1 MKILINYFKR
11 RPKDMA
17 RNRVKIQQQLEGCR
31 ALLKEA
37 VNKVDEAYAD
47 VTSTLEQRAAL
58 EATVKDLK
66 NRVEKYEN
74 DLKELDDEA
83 AKNFEL
89 ENSIRNA
96 RNSGDEKIEAK
107 AELIRAAMKKEKVSQ
122 RVLNS
127 LGEGSGNGNG
137 ENLLPTT
144 LMTELVTAPFAVNPL
159 RGISTM
165 TNITNLEIPKLA
177 FTLDDDDFLTSNSAT
192 AKEMKL
198 SASKIK
204 FERKDFRVY
213 ADITDAVLRG
223 SNVNLVGYVENALR
237 SGMAKKEKKLAF
249 AVGTSNPETSFYNKT
264 GSSYDITAITK
275 ESKYLAIKAALADLE
290 DDYADKAK
298 IVMRRSDYFDIIE
311 ALANGNATLYQAQP
325 ESVLGAPVIFCDLAT
340 IPVVGDFS
348 YSHFNYDLDATYESD
363 KNIRTG
369 ITSFVLT
376 GYLDHKIKMKSAFR
390 LALVQGE

>member
-1 MKILINYFKR
+1 
-11 RPKDMA
+11 MA

-37 VNKVDEAYAD
+37 VNKVDAAYAD

-58 EATVKDLK
+58 EAIVKDLK

-107 AELIRAAMKKEKVSQ
+107 AELIRATMKKEKVSQ

-144 LMTELVTAPFAVNPL
+144 LMTELVTEPFAVNPL
-159 RGISTM
+159 RGVSTM

-177 FTLDDDDFLTSNSAT
+177 FTLDDDDFLTSNSET

-264 GSSYDITAITK
+264 GSNYDITAITK

-311 ALANGNATLYQAQP
+311 ALANGNASLYQAQP

>member
-1 MKILINYFKR
+1 
-11 RPKDMA
+11 MA

-107 AELIRAAMKKEKVSQ
+107 AELIRATMKKEKVGQ
-122 RVLNS
+122 RVLNA
-127 LGEGSGNGNG
+127 LGEGSGAGNG

-144 LMTELVTAPFAVNPL
+144 LMTELVTEPFAVNPL

-177 FTLDDDDFLTSNSAT
+177 FTLDDDDFLTSNSQT

-264 GSSYDITAITK
+264 NSNYDITAITK

-311 ALANGNATLYQAQP
+311 ALANGNTSLYQAQP

>member
-1 MKILINYFKR
+1 
-11 RPKDMA
+11 MA

-37 VNKVDEAYAD
+37 VNKVDAAYAD

-96 RNSGDEKIEAK
+96 RNSGNEKIEAK
-107 AELIRAAMKKEKVSQ
+107 AELIRATMKKEKVSQ

-144 LMTELVTAPFAVNPL
+144 LMTELVTEPFAVNPL
-159 RGISTM
+159 RGVSTM

-177 FTLDDDDFLTSNSAT
+177 FTLDDDDFLTSNSET

-264 GSSYDITAITK
+264 NSNYDITAITK

>member
-1 MKILINYFKR
+1 
-11 RPKDMA
+11 MA

-37 VNKVDEAYAD
+37 VNKVDAAYAD

-107 AELIRAAMKKEKVSQ
+107 AELIRATMKKEKVSQ

-144 LMTELVTAPFAVNPL
+144 LMTELVCEPFAVNPL

-177 FTLDDDDFLTSNSAT
+177 FTLDDDDFLTSNSET

-264 GSSYDITAITK
+264 GSNYDITAITK

>member
-1 MKILINYFKR
+1 
-11 RPKDMA
+11 MA

-37 VNKVDEAYAD
+37 VNKVDAAYAD

-96 RNSGDEKIEAK
+96 RNSGNEKIEAK

-144 LMTELVTAPFAVNPL
+144 LMTELVTEPFAVNPL
-159 RGISTM
+159 RGVSTM

-177 FTLDDDDFLTSNSAT
+177 FTLDDDDFLTSNSET

-264 GSSYDITAITK
+264 GSNYDITAITK

-311 ALANGNATLYQAQP
+311 ALANGNASLYQAQP

>member
-1 MKILINYFKR
+1 
-11 RPKDMA
+11 MA

-37 VNKVDEAYAD
+37 VNKVDAAYAD

-107 AELIRAAMKKEKVSQ
+107 AELIRATMKKEKVGQ
-122 RVLNS
+122 RVLNA
-127 LGEGSGNGNG
+127 LGEGSGAGNG

-144 LMTELVTAPFAVNPL
+144 LMTELVTEPFAVNPL
-159 RGISTM
+159 RGVSTM

-177 FTLDDDDFLTSNSAT
+177 FTLEDDDFLTSNSAT

-264 GSSYDITAITK
+264 NSNYDITAITK

-311 ALANGNATLYQAQP
+311 ALANGNASLYQAQP

-340 IPVVGDFS
+340 IPVIGDFS

>member
-1 MKILINYFKR
+1 
-11 RPKDMA
+11 MA

-37 VNKVDEAYAD
+37 VNKVDAAYAD

-107 AELIRAAMKKEKVSQ
+107 AELIRATMKKEKVGQ
-122 RVLNS
+122 RVLNA
-127 LGEGSGNGNG
+127 LGEGAGLGNG

-144 LMTELVTAPFAVNPL
+144 LMTELVTEPFAVNPL
-159 RGISTM
+159 RGVSTM

-177 FTLDDDDFLTSNSAT
+177 FTLDDDDFLTSNSQT

-249 AVGTSNPETSFYNKT
+249 AVGTTNPETSFYNKT
-264 GSSYDITAITK
+264 GSNYDITAITK

-311 ALANGNATLYQAQP
+311 ALANGNASLYQAQP

>member
-1 MKILINYFKR
+1 
-11 RPKDMA
+11 MA

-37 VNKVDEAYAD
+37 VNKVDAAYAD

-96 RNSGDEKIEAK
+96 RNSGNEKIEAK
-107 AELIRAAMKKEKVSQ
+107 AELIRATMKKEKVGQ
-122 RVLNS
+122 RVLNA
-127 LGEGSGNGNG
+127 LGEGSGAGNG

-144 LMTELVTAPFAVNPL
+144 LMTELVTEPFAVNPL
-159 RGISTM
+159 RGVSTM

-177 FTLDDDDFLTSNSAT
+177 FTLDDDDFLTSNSQT

-264 GSSYDITAITK
+264 NSNYDITAITK

>member
-1 MKILINYFKR
+1 
-11 RPKDMA
+11 MA

-37 VNKVDEAYAD
+37 VNKVDAAYAD

-144 LMTELVTAPFAVNPL
+144 LMTELVTEPFAVNPL

-177 FTLDDDDFLTSNSAT
+177 FTLDDDDFLTSNSQT

-249 AVGTSNPETSFYNKT
+249 AVGTTNPETSFYNKT
-264 GSSYDITAITK
+264 NSNYDITAITK

-311 ALANGNATLYQAQP
+311 ALANGNASLYQAQP

>member
-1 MKILINYFKR
+1 
-11 RPKDMA
+11 MA

-107 AELIRAAMKKEKVSQ
+107 AELIRATMKKEKVSQ

-144 LMTELVTAPFAVNPL
+144 LMTELVTEPFAVNPL
-159 RGISTM
+159 RGVSTM

-177 FTLDDDDFLTSNSAT
+177 FTLDDDDFLTSNSET

-249 AVGTSNPETSFYNKT
+249 AVGTTNPETSFYNKT
-264 GSSYDITAITK
+264 NSNYDITAITK

-311 ALANGNATLYQAQP
+311 ALANGNASLYQAQP

>member
-1 MKILINYFKR
+1 
-11 RPKDMA
+11 MA
-17 RNRVKIQQQLEGCR
+17 KNRFKIQQQLEGTR
-31 ALLKEA
+31 ASLKEA
-37 VNKVDEAYAD
+37 VNKVDAAYAD

-107 AELIRAAMKKEKVSQ
+107 AELIRATMKKEKVGQ
-122 RVLNS
+122 RVLNA
-127 LGEGSGNGNG
+127 LGEGSGAGNG

-144 LMTELVTAPFAVNPL
+144 LMTELVTEPFAVNPL

-177 FTLDDDDFLTSNSAT
+177 FTLDDDDFLTSNSQT

-249 AVGTSNPETSFYNKT
+249 AVGTTNPETSFYNKT
-264 GSSYDITAITK
+264 GSNYDITAITK

-290 DDYADKAK
+290 DDYADNAK
-298 IVMRRSDYFDIIE
+298 IVMRRADYFDIIE
-311 ALANGNATLYQAQP
+311 ALANGNASLYQAQP
-325 ESVLGAPVIFCDLAT
+325 EAVLGAPVIFCDLAT

>member
-1 MKILINYFKR
+1 
-11 RPKDMA
+11 MA

-144 LMTELVTAPFAVNPL
+144 LMTELVTEPFAVNPL
-159 RGISTM
+159 RGVSTM

-177 FTLDDDDFLTSNSAT
+177 FTLDDDDFLTSNSET

-249 AVGTSNPETSFYNKT
+249 AVGTTNPETSFYNKT
-264 GSSYDITAITK
+264 GSNYDITAITK

>member
-1 MKILINYFKR
+1 
-11 RPKDMA
+11 MA

-37 VNKVDEAYAD
+37 VNKVDAAYAD

-96 RNSGDEKIEAK
+96 RNSGNEKIEAK
-107 AELIRAAMKKEKVSQ
+107 AELIRATMKKEKVSQ

-144 LMTELVTAPFAVNPL
+144 LMTELVTEPFAVNPL
-159 RGISTM
+159 RGVSTM

-177 FTLDDDDFLTSNSAT
+177 FTLDDDDFLTSNSET

-249 AVGTSNPETSFYNKT
+249 AVGTTNPETSFYNKT
-264 GSSYDITAITK
+264 NSNYDITAITK

-311 ALANGNATLYQAQP
+311 ALANGNASLYQAQP

>member
-1 MKILINYFKR
+1 
-11 RPKDMA
+11 MA

-107 AELIRAAMKKEKVSQ
+107 AELIRATMKKEKVSQ

-144 LMTELVTAPFAVNPL
+144 LMTELVTEPFAVNPL
-159 RGISTM
+159 RGVSTM

-177 FTLDDDDFLTSNSAT
+177 FTLDDDNFLDSNSAT

-249 AVGTSNPETSFYNKT
+249 AVGTTNPETSFYNKT
-264 GSSYDITAITK
+264 NSNYDITAITK

-311 ALANGNATLYQAQP
+311 ALANGNASLYQAQP

>member
-1 MKILINYFKR
+1 
-11 RPKDMA
+11 MA

-83 AKNFEL
+83 AENFKQQ
-89 ENSIRNA
+89 NA
-96 RNSGDEKIEAK
+96 IQKLRNSGDEKTEAK

-144 LMTELVTAPFAVNPL
+144 LMTELVTEPFAVNPL
-159 RGISTM
+159 RGVSTM

-177 FTLDDDDFLTSNSAT
+177 FTLDDDDFLTSNSET

-264 GSSYDITAITK
+264 GSNYDITAITK

>member
-1 MKILINYFKR
+1 
-11 RPKDMA
+11 MA

-37 VNKVDEAYAD
+37 VNKVDAAYAD

-96 RNSGDEKIEAK
+96 RNSGNEKIEAK
-107 AELIRAAMKKEKVSQ
+107 AELIRATMKKEKVSQ

-144 LMTELVTAPFAVNPL
+144 LMTELVTEPFAVNPL
-159 RGISTM
+159 RGVSTM

-177 FTLDDDDFLTSNSAT
+177 FTLDDDDFLTSNSQT

-264 GSSYDITAITK
+264 GSNYDITAITK

-311 ALANGNATLYQAQP
+311 ALANGNASLYQAQP

>member
-1 MKILINYFKR
+1 
-11 RPKDMA
+11 MA

-58 EATVKDLK
+58 EEIVKDLK

-107 AELIRAAMKKEKVSQ
+107 AELIRATMKKEKVSQ

-144 LMTELVTAPFAVNPL
+144 LMTELVTEPFAVNPL

-177 FTLDDDDFLTSNSAT
+177 FTLDDDDFLTSNSQT

-264 GSSYDITAITK
+264 GSNYDITAITK

>member
-1 MKILINYFKR
+1 
-11 RPKDMA
+11 MA

-37 VNKVDEAYAD
+37 VNKVDAAYAD

-107 AELIRAAMKKEKVSQ
+107 AELIRATMKKEKVSQ

-144 LMTELVTAPFAVNPL
+144 LMTELVTEPFAVNPL
-159 RGISTM
+159 RGVSTM

-177 FTLDDDDFLTSNSAT
+177 FTLDDDDFLTSNSET

-249 AVGTSNPETSFYNKT
+249 AVGSSNPETSFYNKT
-264 GSSYDITAITK
+264 GSNYDITAITK

>member
-1 MKILINYFKR
+1 
-11 RPKDMA
+11 MA
-17 RNRVKIQQQLEGCR
+17 KNRFKIQQQLEGTR
-31 ALLKEA
+31 ASLKEA
-37 VNKVDEAYAD
+37 VNKVDAAYAD

-58 EATVKDLK
+58 EEIVKDLK

-107 AELIRAAMKKEKVSQ
+107 AELIRATMKKEKVSQ

-144 LMTELVTAPFAVNPL
+144 LMTELVTEPFAVNPL
-159 RGISTM
+159 RGVSTM

-177 FTLDDDDFLTSNSAT
+177 FTLDDDDFLTSNSET

-264 GSSYDITAITK
+264 SSNYDITAITK

>member
-1 MKILINYFKR
+1 
-11 RPKDMA
+11 MA
-17 RNRVKIQQQLEGCR
+17 KNRFKIQQQLEGTR
-31 ALLKEA
+31 ASLKEA
-37 VNKVDEAYAD
+37 VNKVDAAYAD

-107 AELIRAAMKKEKVSQ
+107 AELIRATMKKEKVSQ

-144 LMTELVTAPFAVNPL
+144 LMTELVTEPFAVNPL
-159 RGISTM
+159 RGVSTM

-177 FTLDDDDFLTSNSAT
+177 FTLDDDDFLTSNSET

-249 AVGTSNPETSFYNKT
+249 AVGTTNPETSFYNKT
-264 GSSYDITAITK
+264 NSNYDITAITK

>member
-1 MKILINYFKR
+1 
-11 RPKDMA
+11 MA

-37 VNKVDEAYAD
+37 VNKVDAAYAD

-58 EATVKDLK
+58 EDVVRDLK
-66 NRVEKYEN
+66 DRVEKYEN

-107 AELIRAAMKKEKVSQ
+107 AELIRATMKKEKVSQ

-144 LMTELVTAPFAVNPL
+144 LMTELVTEPFAVNPL
-159 RGISTM
+159 RGVSTM

-177 FTLDDDDFLTSNSAT
+177 FTLDDDDFLTSNSET

-264 GSSYDITAITK
+264 GSNYDITAITK

-340 IPVVGDFS
+340 IPVIGDFS

>member
-1 MKILINYFKR
+1 
-11 RPKDMA
+11 MA

-58 EATVKDLK
+58 EEIVKDLK

-107 AELIRAAMKKEKVSQ
+107 AELIRATMKKEKVSQ

-144 LMTELVTAPFAVNPL
+144 LMTELVTEPFAVNPL
-159 RGISTM
+159 RGVSTM

-177 FTLDDDDFLTSNSAT
+177 FTLDDDNFLTSNSET

-264 GSSYDITAITK
+264 GSNYDITAITK

-325 ESVLGAPVIFCDLAT
+325 ESVLGAPVTFCDLAT
-340 IPVVGDFS
+340 VPVVGDFS
-348 YSHFNYDLDATYESD
+348 YSHYNYDLDVTYESD

>member
-1 MKILINYFKR
+1 
-11 RPKDMA
+11 MA

-96 RNSGDEKIEAK
+96 RNSGNEKIEAK
-107 AELIRAAMKKEKVSQ
+107 AELIRATMKKEKVSQ

-144 LMTELVTAPFAVNPL
+144 LMTELVTEPFAVNPL
-159 RGISTM
+159 RGVSTM

-177 FTLDDDDFLTSNSAT
+177 FTLDDDDFLTSNSQT

-264 GSSYDITAITK
+264 NSNYDITAITK

-290 DDYADKAK
+290 DDYADRAK
-298 IVMRRSDYFDIIE
+298 IVMRRADYFDIIE
-311 ALANGNATLYQAQP
+311 ALANGNTSLYQAPP

-340 IPVVGDFS
+340 IPVIGDFS

>member
-1 MKILINYFKR
+1 
-11 RPKDMA
+11 MA

-144 LMTELVTAPFAVNPL
+144 LMTELVTEPFAVNPL
-159 RGISTM
+159 RGVSTM

-177 FTLDDDDFLTSNSAT
+177 FTLDDDDFLTSNSET

-264 GSSYDITAITK
+264 NSNYDITAITK

-340 IPVVGDFS
+340 IPVVGEFS
-348 YSHFNYDLDATYESD
+348 YSDFNYDLGATYESD
-363 KNIRTG
+363 KNITTG

>member
-1 MKILINYFKR
+1 
-11 RPKDMA
+11 MA

-37 VNKVDEAYAD
+37 VNKVDAAYAD

-58 EATVKDLK
+58 EDVVRDLK
-66 NRVEKYEN
+66 DRVEKYEN

-107 AELIRAAMKKEKVSQ
+107 AELIRATMKKEKVSQ

-144 LMTELVTAPFAVNPL
+144 LMTELVTEPFAVNPL
-159 RGISTM
+159 RGVSTM

-177 FTLDDDDFLTSNSAT
+177 FTLDDDDFLTSNSET

-264 GSSYDITAITK
+264 GSNYDITAITK

>member
-1 MKILINYFKR
+1 
-11 RPKDMA
+11 MA
-17 RNRVKIQQQLEGCR
+17 KNRFKIQQQLEGTR
-31 ALLKEA
+31 ASLKEA
-37 VNKVDEAYAD
+37 VNKVDAAYAD

-58 EATVKDLK
+58 EEIVKDLK

-96 RNSGDEKIEAK
+96 RNSGNEKIEAK
-107 AELIRAAMKKEKVSQ
+107 AELIRATMKKEKVSQ

-144 LMTELVTAPFAVNPL
+144 LMTELVTEPFAVNPL

-177 FTLDDDDFLTSNSAT
+177 FTLDDDDFLTSNSET

-264 GSSYDITAITK
+264 GSNYDITAITK

-290 DDYADKAK
+290 DDYEKKAK
-298 IVMRRSDYFDIIE
+298 IVMRRADYFDIIE

>member
-1 MKILINYFKR
+1 
-11 RPKDMA
+11 MA

-37 VNKVDEAYAD
+37 VNKVDAAYAD

-107 AELIRAAMKKEKVSQ
+107 AELIRATMKKEKVSQ

-144 LMTELVTAPFAVNPL
+144 LMTELVTEPFAVNPL

-177 FTLDDDDFLTSNSAT
+177 FTLDDDDFLTSNSQT

-249 AVGTSNPETSFYNKT
+249 AVGTTNPETSFYNKT
-264 GSSYDITAITK
+264 NSNYDITAITK

-298 IVMRRSDYFDIIE
+298 IVMRRADYFDIIE
-311 ALANGNATLYQAQP
+311 ALANGNASLYQAQP

>member
-1 MKILINYFKR
+1 
-11 RPKDMA
+11 MA
-17 RNRVKIQQQLEGCR
+17 KNRFKIQQQLEGTR
-31 ALLKEA
+31 ASLKEA
-37 VNKVDEAYAD
+37 VNKVDAAYAD

-58 EATVKDLK
+58 EEIVKDLK

-96 RNSGDEKIEAK
+96 RNSGNEKIEAK
-107 AELIRAAMKKEKVSQ
+107 AELIRATMKKEKVSQ

-144 LMTELVTAPFAVNPL
+144 LMTELVTEPFAVNPL
-159 RGISTM
+159 RGVSTM

-177 FTLDDDDFLTSNSAT
+177 FTLDDDDFLTSNSET

-264 GSSYDITAITK
+264 GSNYDITAITK

-311 ALANGNATLYQAQP
+311 ALANGNASLYQAQP

-390 LALVQGE
+390 LAVVTP

>member
-1 MKILINYFKR
+1 
-11 RPKDMA
+11 MA

-107 AELIRAAMKKEKVSQ
+107 AELIRATMKKEKVSQ

-144 LMTELVTAPFAVNPL
+144 LMTELVTEPFAVNPL
-159 RGISTM
+159 RGVSTM

-177 FTLDDDDFLTSNSAT
+177 FTLDDDNFLDSNSAT

>member
-1 MKILINYFKR
+1 
-11 RPKDMA
+11 MA

-37 VNKVDEAYAD
+37 VNKVDAAYAD

-74 DLKELDDEA
+74 DLKELDEEA
-83 AKNFEL
+83 AENFKR
-89 ENSIRNA
+89 ENSIHNLRK
-96 RNSGDEKIEAK
+96 SGDEKIEAK
-107 AELIRAAMKKEKVSQ
+107 AELIRATMKKEKVSQ

-144 LMTELVTAPFAVNPL
+144 LMTELVTEPFAVNPL
-159 RGISTM
+159 RGVSTM

-177 FTLDDDDFLTSNSAT
+177 FTLDDDDFLTSNSET

-249 AVGTSNPETSFYNKT
+249 AVGTTNPETSFYNKT
-264 GSSYDITAITK
+264 GSNYDITAITK

-325 ESVLGAPVIFCDLAT
+325 ESVLGAPVTFCDLAT
-340 IPVVGDFS
+340 VPVVGDFS
-348 YSHFNYDLDATYESD
+348 YSHYNYDLDVTYESD

-369 ITSFVLT
+369 VTSFVLT

-390 LALVQGE
+390 LAVVAGE

>member
-1 MKILINYFKR
+1 
-11 RPKDMA
+11 MA
-17 RNRVKIQQQLEGCR
+17 KNRFKIQQQLEGTR
-31 ALLKEA
+31 ASLKEA
-37 VNKVDEAYAD
+37 VNKVDAAYAD

-58 EATVKDLK
+58 EEIVKDLK

-96 RNSGDEKIEAK
+96 RNSGNEKIEAK
-107 AELIRAAMKKEKVSQ
+107 AELIRATMKKEKVSQ

-144 LMTELVTAPFAVNPL
+144 LMTELVTEPFAVNPL
-159 RGISTM
+159 RGVSTM

-177 FTLDDDDFLTSNSAT
+177 FTLDDDDFLTSNSET

-264 GSSYDITAITK
+264 GSNYDITAITK

-290 DDYADKAK
+290 DDYADRAK
-298 IVMRRSDYFDIIE
+298 IVMRRADYFDIIE
-311 ALANGNATLYQAQP
+311 ALANGNTSLYQAPP

>member
-1 MKILINYFKR
+1 
-11 RPKDMA
+11 MA
-17 RNRVKIQQQLEGCR
+17 KNRFKIQQQLEGTR
-31 ALLKEA
+31 ASLKEA
-37 VNKVDEAYAD
+37 VNKVDAAYAD

-58 EATVKDLK
+58 EEIVKDLK

-107 AELIRAAMKKEKVSQ
+107 AELIRATMKKEKVSQ

-144 LMTELVTAPFAVNPL
+144 LMTELVTEPFAVNPL
-159 RGISTM
+159 RGVSTM

-177 FTLDDDDFLTSNSAT
+177 FTLDDDDFLTSNSQT

-264 GSSYDITAITK
+264 GSNYDITAITK

-311 ALANGNATLYQAQP
+311 ALANGNASLYQAQP